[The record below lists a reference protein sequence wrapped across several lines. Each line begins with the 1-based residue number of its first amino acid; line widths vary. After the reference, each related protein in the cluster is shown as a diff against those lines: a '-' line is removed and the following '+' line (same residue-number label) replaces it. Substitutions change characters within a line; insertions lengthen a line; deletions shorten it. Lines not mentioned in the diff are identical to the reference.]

1 MQERTKPTT
10 QPLDVEIPTDGVS
23 IPGVLEIPNQAKAIV
38 IFAHGTGN
46 ARLNRSNRRVAEVF
60 RQASLATLRMDFLD
74 EREQQADI
82 VTRNV
87 LFDVGFLAARIEAA
101 THWVS
106 QYKETRDMSIGYFG
120 TSTGAAA
127 ALTAAVH
134 LHDRVGAVVS
144 RAGRVDLAETM
155 LPHVKAPTLLLI
167 GEDDSLLLELT
178 QETMKEL
185 HTECKLVILPDGG
198 HTFKAPK
205 SLETVAQKAS
215 SWFVQH
221 LVETQPS
228 VSVT

>member
-1 MQERTKPTT
+1 MQKRTKPMT
-10 QPLDVEIPTDGVS
+10 QPLNVDIPTDGTIIS
-23 IPGVLEIPNQAKAIV
+23 GILEIPDHAMAII
-38 IFAHGTGN
+38 IFANAAGN
-46 ARLNRSNRRVAEVF
+46 SRLNRSNRRVAEVF
-60 RQASLATLRMDFLD
+60 RQASLATLRMDFLN

-82 VTRNV
+82 VTRNIF
-87 LFDVGFLAARIEAA
+87 FDVGFLAARLEAA

-106 QYKETRDMSIGYFG
+106 LCKETCDMSIGYFG

-134 LHDRVGAVVS
+134 LHERVGAVVS
-144 RAGRVDLAETM
+144 RAGRVDLAEAV
-155 LPHVKAPTLLLI
+155 LSQVRAPTLLLI
-167 GEDDSLLLELT
+167 GEDDSLVVELT

-185 HTECKLVILPDGG
+185 QTECKLVILPDGG
-198 HTFKAPK
+198 HMFKEPK